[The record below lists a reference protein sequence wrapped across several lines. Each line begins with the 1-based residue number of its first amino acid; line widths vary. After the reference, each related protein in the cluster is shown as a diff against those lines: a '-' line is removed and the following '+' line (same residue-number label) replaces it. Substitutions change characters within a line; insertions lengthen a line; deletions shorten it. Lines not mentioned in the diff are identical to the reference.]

1 MSYHTLREHLKEGV
15 IGKMIMMSGLQ
26 LHEAGSIPKDY
37 PKSVGRFFYREEFTL
52 KDHNRKGN
60 TVNKRLGR
68 FKEYID
74 PSIET
79 TLGLKDID
87 EYHGVSFGK

>member
-1 MSYHTLREHLKEGV
+1 
-15 IGKMIMMSGLQ
+15 MIMMSGHQ

-37 PKSVGRFFYREEFTL
+37 PKSVGRFFYRAEFTL

-60 TVNKRLGR
+60 TVNLRLGR

-74 PSIET
+74 RSIET
-79 TLGLKDID
+79 TLELKNING
-87 EYHGVSFGK
+87 YHGVSLGQ